1 MLKTVE
7 VQFNLAKSCEI
18 KGILLCYLR
27 SDHEYQIP
35 HSHPTSKKE
44 FPGPHYEVK
53 VTSLL
58 EPLLGE
64 NVSQEFHHIAE
75 RNSVDG
81 DGKNY
86 LHGLVE
92 GRHISIGND
101 LNPYLCCPN
110 LPEASLLIVIE
121 LWLIHQIVFDATK
134 LNLNSF
140 ESYVF
145 HENPNFEDWLAN
157 GYSMNDISDD
167 YRLLLRSHRTS
178 FEKVREIY
186 LASLGDDKKF
196 SVEKLVQALKKTFNI
211 KLVVNSL

>member
-7 VQFNLAKSCEI
+7 VQFNLAKSREI

-27 SDHEYQIP
+27 SGHEYQIS
-35 HSHPTSKKE
+35 HHHPTTKKE

-64 NVSQEFHHIAE
+64 KVSQEFHHISE
-75 RNSVDG
+75 RNSFDG

-110 LPEASLLIVIE
+110 LPEDNLLIVIE
-121 LWLIHQIVFDATK
+121 LWLIHQIVFDSTK

-140 ESYVF
+140 EGFVL
-145 HENPNFEDWLAN
+145 HENPNFEDWLIN
-157 GYSMNDISDD
+157 GAYMKNNSDD
-167 YRLLLRSHRTS
+167 YRRLLRSHRNF
-178 FEKVREIY
+178 FEKVRGNYFE
-186 LASLGDDKKF
+186 SLGDDKNF
-196 SVEKLVQALKKTFNI
+196 SVEKLVNALKKTFNI
-211 KLVVNSL
+211 NLVVNSL